1 LAPTVR
7 LLKEYAL
14 LRLAK
19 VIEGLKDKGPSG
31 EPV

>member
-1 LAPTVR
+1 VLINDV
-7 LLKEYAL
+7 LKAYAQ

-31 EPV
+31 VPV